1 MISPLKGKY
10 ISKEGHSTSCS
21 REILESE
28 KILREYVNQW
38 EDSSPL
44 STLLTAIRKDRPRY
58 YSKTVQAM
66 ASLLTDYDIA
76 SARTLVDLYNEH
88 KIYNAAKMKEVATDL
103 ANRMDTEVKSRTK
116 AIVMSNGLNSCDVM
130 PEKRSVSEYKSI
142 INGKEE

>member
-1 MISPLKGKY
+1 
-10 ISKEGHSTSCS
+10 
-21 REILESE
+21 
-28 KILREYVNQW
+28 
-38 EDSSPL
+38 
-44 STLLTAIRKDRPRY
+44 
-58 YSKTVQAM
+58 M

-116 AIVMSNGLNSCDVM
+116 AIVMSNVSNGLNSCDVM